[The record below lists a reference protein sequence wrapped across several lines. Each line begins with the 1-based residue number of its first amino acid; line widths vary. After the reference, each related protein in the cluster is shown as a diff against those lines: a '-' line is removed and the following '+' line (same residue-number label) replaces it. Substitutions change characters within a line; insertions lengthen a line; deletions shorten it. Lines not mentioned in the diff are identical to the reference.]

1 MPAVC
6 VRPRF
11 HMSPPAHWL
20 SDPNG
25 LVWRG
30 GYCHLYYQH
39 NPHGEDWGHMSWG
52 HARSIDL
59 IDWEPL
65 EPAMRDT
72 DEHFIFSGCAVV
84 DQDNIAGFGPEA
96 MIALFTAA
104 SLDASRQSQHL
115 AVSQD
120 GGQSFVADH
129 GNPVLDVGMADFRD
143 PNVFWHEPSRQWIM
157 VVARSAEHFA
167 SLYGSSDLRGWRHLS
182 DVGPWDAPGRVW
194 ECPMLID
201 LPVDESA
208 ERRWLFKVDAL
219 HGGPGSGALALS
231 GTFDGTH
238 FTPDTRD
245 GQIDWQSVDSGS
257 DFYAAVPWHD
267 PRDDAGRPAWIGW
280 TGNHAYQ
287 GSLPRQGWRGA
298 MSMPRRLSFRR
309 DATGYRLVQQVEPAL
324 AAAFAMRAA
333 EDLSSGTGAIALASR
348 LSFSIE
354 QTTRLSLSLTS
365 PEGPALLLNFA
376 DGMLR
381 VDRTAGFHPGF
392 DDAREVPI
400 AHTIFPAR
408 CP

>member
-6 VRPRF
+6 ARPRF

-25 LVWRG
+25 LVWHG
-30 GYCHLYYQH
+30 GYWHLYYQH

-143 PNVFWHEPSRQWIM
+143 PNVFWHEPSRQ
-157 VVARSAEHFA
+157 
-167 SLYGSSDLRGWRHLS
+167 
-182 DVGPWDAPGRVW
+182 
-194 ECPMLID
+194 
-201 LPVDESA
+201 
-208 ERRWLFKVDAL
+208 
-219 HGGPGSGALALS
+219 
-231 GTFDGTH
+231 
-238 FTPDTRD
+238 
-245 GQIDWQSVDSGS
+245 
-257 DFYAAVPWHD
+257 
-267 PRDDAGRPAWIGW
+267 
-280 TGNHAYQ
+280 
-287 GSLPRQGWRGA
+287 
-298 MSMPRRLSFRR
+298 
-309 DATGYRLVQQVEPAL
+309 
-324 AAAFAMRAA
+324 
-333 EDLSSGTGAIALASR
+333 
-348 LSFSIE
+348 
-354 QTTRLSLSLTS
+354 
-365 PEGPALLLNFA
+365 
-376 DGMLR
+376 
-381 VDRTAGFHPGF
+381 
-392 DDAREVPI
+392 
-400 AHTIFPAR
+400 
-408 CP
+408 